1 MKREFIISAVGRN
14 VTGIVAMV
22 SKAVYECGCNFEDSR
37 MALLGNHFALMI
49 LVTATDEKVHQ
60 DLEDSCE
67 RLRRENDLNVTL
79 FPVKDTEAGGYGTEP
94 NYEIRVKGLD
104 RMGIVYRTSQLLAS
118 RNINIVELE
127 TRLETGRDGKTFF
140 TMHTRVVVPRE
151 VDGESLA
158 KDLKFLAED
167 LNETIS
173 LTRI

>member
-1 MKREFIISAVGRN
+1 MKSEFIISAVGRN
-14 VTGIVAMV
+14 VVGIVAMV
-22 SKAVYECGCNFEDSR
+22 SKAIYECGCNFEDSR

-49 LVTATDEKVHQ
+49 LVTASEEKVHQ
-60 DLEDSCE
+60 DLEDACE
-67 RLRRENDLNVTL
+67 RLRTEKHLNVTL
-79 FPVKDTEAGGYGTEP
+79 FPVTDAAAGGYGTEP
-94 NYEIRVKGLD
+94 NYEIRVKGVD

-118 RNINIVELE
+118 RNINIVELK
-127 TRLETGRDGKTFF
+127 TRLETARDGQLLF